1 METQSPKH
9 DRNQATGLGPAWR
22 ALLVEV
28 RRLGWAILWAL
39 SGLALQ
45 VVTCADDFVAD
56 SAEALERRRPQPGSG
71 WAIQLDSRLSGVLR
85 QRLVRAA
92 RGCER
97 GMKAFRSQVARAD
110 VALFEA
116 RLR

>member
-1 METQSPKH
+1 M
-9 DRNQATGLGPAWR
+9 
-22 ALLVEV
+22 
-28 RRLGWAILWAL
+28 GWAILWAA

-45 VVTCADDFVAD
+45 VVTCAEDFVVD
-56 SAEALERRRPQPGSG
+56 SAEALERRRPRAGNG
-71 WAIQLDSRLSGVLR
+71 WVTRLDSRLSGAVR

-92 RGCER
+92 RVCER
-97 GMKAFRSQVARAD
+97 GIRACRDQVARAD